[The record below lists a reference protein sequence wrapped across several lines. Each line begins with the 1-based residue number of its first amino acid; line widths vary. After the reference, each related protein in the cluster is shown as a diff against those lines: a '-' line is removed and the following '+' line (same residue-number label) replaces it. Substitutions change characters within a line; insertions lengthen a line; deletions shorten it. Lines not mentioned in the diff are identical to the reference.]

1 MVCHPRTPTIN
12 APMSDTGTLASLLG
26 RLVGARVICVGD
38 IMLDRFVEGSVER
51 ISPEAPIPVFGVKR
65 ESEMLGGAG
74 NVARNIAAIGA
85 EAALISVVGDDDA
98 GRRLGALVEETAG
111 ISATF
116 IKDSAR
122 PTTIKTRYVAAGQQL
137 LRADKETV
145 APLSAKAAKA
155 VVSAVT
161 KHLDAVATVDVATV
175 DVATVD
181 VAKSDRGVLV
191 LSDYGKG
198 VLDDALITSLIGI
211 AKERG
216 ALVIVDPKGQDYSR
230 YKGAGIL
237 TPNRQELAA
246 ASGLAVDS
254 DDEIIA
260 ACRQVIKAAGVDAV
274 LATRSEQGMSLVSAD
289 AVDHLPARAREVFDV
304 SGAGDTVAAVLGAA
318 HSAGAT
324 VPAAAALANVAAGVV
339 VGKIGTAVA
348 YPAEILSALHETE
361 MLGADTKVM
370 VLEGAR
376 DRVATWRR
384 QGLRCG
390 FTNGCFDLL
399 HPGHISLLN
408 QSKAACDKLI
418 VGLNSDRSV
427 RRLKGPERPIQSET
441 SRAQVLASLAMVDL
455 VVIFEE
461 QTPVKLIEALR
472 PEILVKGADYTIDQ
486 VVGAEQVRSWGGAV
500 VLAEILDGHSTT
512 GTIEK
517 MGTG

>member
-1 MVCHPRTPTIN
+1 MVCRLRTQTIN
-12 APMSDTGTLASLLG
+12 APMSDTGTLASLLA

-98 GRRLGALVEETAG
+98 GHRLGALVEETPG

-116 IKDSAR
+116 IKDPAR

-145 APLSAKAAKA
+145 APLSANAAKA

-161 KHLDAVATVDVATV
+161 KHLDGAVTAATFDVATP
-175 DVATVD
+175 DH
-181 VAKSDRGVLV
+181 GVLV

-198 VLDDALITSLIGI
+198 VLDDALLKSLIGV

-216 ALVIVDPKGQDYSR
+216 ALVIVDPKGEDYSR
-230 YKGAGIL
+230 YNGAGIL

-246 ASGLAVDS
+246 ASGLSVGS
-254 DDEIIA
+254 DDEVIA
-260 ACRQVIKAAGVDAV
+260 ACRLVIKAAGVDAV
-274 LATRSEQGMSLVSAD
+274 LATRSEQGMSLVSAGS
-289 AVDHLPARAREVFDV
+289 VDHLPARAREVFDV

-318 HSAGAT
+318 HSAGAAL
-324 VPAAAALANVAAGVV
+324 PAAAALANVAAGVV

-370 VLEGAR
+370 VLDGAR
-376 DRVATWRR
+376 DRLAAWRR

-408 QSKAACDKLI
+408 QSKAACDRLI
-418 VGLNSDRSV
+418 VGLNSDHSV

-455 VVIFEE
+455 VVIFDEE
-461 QTPVKLIEALR
+461 TPVKLIEALR
-472 PEILVKGADYTIDQ
+472 PEILVKGADYTIEQ
-486 VVGAEQVRSWGGAV
+486 VVGAEQVQSWGGRV

>member
-1 MVCHPRTPTIN
+1 
-12 APMSDTGTLASLLG
+12 MSDTGTLASLLA

-98 GRRLGALVEETAG
+98 GRRLSALVEETPG

-116 IKDSAR
+116 IKDPTR
-122 PTTIKTRYVAAGQQL
+122 LTTIKTRYVAAGQQL

-161 KHLDAVATVDVATV
+161 KHLDAPA
-175 DVATVD
+175 
-181 VAKSDRGVLV
+181 SDRGVLV

-198 VLDDALITSLIGI
+198 VLDDALIAALIGV

-216 ALVIVDPKGQDYSR
+216 ALVIVDPKGEDYRR

-246 ASGLAVDS
+246 ASGCPVGS
-254 DDEIIA
+254 DAEVVA
-260 ACRQVIKAAGVDAV
+260 ACRQVIKVAGVDAI

-289 AVDHLPARAREVFDV
+289 SVDHLPARAREVFDV

-324 VPAAAALANVAAGVV
+324 LPAAAALA
-339 VGKIGTAVA
+339 
-348 YPAEILSALHETE
+348 
-361 MLGADTKVM
+361 
-370 VLEGAR
+370 
-376 DRVATWRR
+376 
-384 QGLRCG
+384 
-390 FTNGCFDLL
+390 
-399 HPGHISLLN
+399 
-408 QSKAACDKLI
+408 
-418 VGLNSDRSV
+418 
-427 RRLKGPERPIQSET
+427 
-441 SRAQVLASLAMVDL
+441 
-455 VVIFEE
+455 
-461 QTPVKLIEALR
+461 
-472 PEILVKGADYTIDQ
+472 
-486 VVGAEQVRSWGGAV
+486 
-500 VLAEILDGHSTT
+500 
-512 GTIEK
+512 
-517 MGTG
+517 